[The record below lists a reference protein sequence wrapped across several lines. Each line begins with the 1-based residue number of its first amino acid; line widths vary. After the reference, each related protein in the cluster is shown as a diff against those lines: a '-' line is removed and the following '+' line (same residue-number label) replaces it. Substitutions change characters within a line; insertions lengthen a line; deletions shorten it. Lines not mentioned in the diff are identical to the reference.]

1 MISDKVIKFVQKP
14 SIEKLLSA
22 SMFDEI
28 YTIFASN
35 YSPRDNADLTQLLTA
50 AGVDFL
56 PYMSRIPAYCYKN
69 SSIENVDIPDS
80 VKGIERC
87 AFWKSRLTSIKIP
100 RSVRHIGDLAFFDT
114 SLEEGITLSDGL
126 ISIGVRA
133 FYESGIPSIVFPD
146 TVEYIGNGACELCPL
161 LEDAEL
167 PPYLKEIPSGMFMD
181 CAALRRVT
189 IKPNCK
195 LIRDSAFRSCVSL
208 KEVDFK
214 GNSQQWDNINIQEN
228 NSALF
233 QCIIHCTDG
242 DLRFNRAAAEFTGF

>member
-50 AGVDFL
+50 AGIDFL

-100 RSVRHIGDLAFFDT
+100 RSVRRIGDLAFLDT
-114 SLEEGITLSDGL
+114 PLEEGITLSDGL

-146 TVEYIGNGACELCPL
+146 TVEYIGDAACELCPL

-167 PPYLKEIPSGMFMD
+167 PLYLKEIPNSMFKD
-181 CAALRRVT
+181 CTALRSIT
-189 IKPNCK
+189 IKLNCK
-195 LIRDSAFRSCVSL
+195 HINRFAFFNCINLRDV
-208 KEVDFK
+208 VFK
-214 GNSQQWDNINIQEN
+214 GNSQQWNDISGFEN
-228 NSALF
+228 STALF
-233 QCIIHCTDG
+233 KCTVHCSDG
-242 DLRFNRAAAEFTGF
+242 DLRFDENLWEFIKY